1 VRADRYPAGRFP
13 WWLVAVCALILG
25 TGYTI
30 GHHVGPRA
38 APAYAAPELYSPG
51 TAAPSHPVVHGLAP
65 AVAPTVTVS
74 APSPRVPARVPVADS
89 TALTSLSAPAP
100 AYPSVTGLTIP
111 ALGINTGLV
120 IKVGVQSDGSME
132 TPPLSRVQELGWFC
146 PNAHTAN
153 PGCGAPLPGE
163 PGPATLVAHVDGQ
176 GKRGLFAKLS
186 QLKAGD
192 EVTVRRSDHKVAT
205 FTVTELAMD
214 DKTSFPGQQIFGDT
228 ADPELRLITC
238 GGPFDPAARSYT
250 QNVVVSARLTALRAA
265 G

>member
-1 VRADRYPAGRFP
+1 MRADRYPAGRFP

-30 GHHVGPRA
+30 GHHIAPRS
-38 APAYAAPELYSPG
+38 APAYAAPELSSPG
-51 TAAPSHPVVHGLAP
+51 VAEPLAP
-65 AVAPTVTVS
+65 AAHPTHRAQQPVGPVLTS
-74 APSPRVPARVPVADS
+74 TPARVPVADS
-89 TALTSLSAPAP
+89 TALATISAPVP

-120 IKVGVQSDGSME
+120 IKVGMQADGSME

-163 PGPATLVAHVDGQ
+163 PGPATLVAHVDGK
-176 GKRGLFAKLS
+176 GKLGLFARLS

-192 EVTVRRSDHKVAT
+192 EVTVRRSDHKVAI

-214 DKTSFPGQQIFGDT
+214 DKSSFPGQQIFGDT
-228 ADPELRLITC
+228 QDPELRLITC
-238 GGPFDPAARSYT
+238 GGPFDPAAHSYT
-250 QNVVVSARLTALRAA
+250 QNVVVSARLTALRA
-265 G
+265 GG